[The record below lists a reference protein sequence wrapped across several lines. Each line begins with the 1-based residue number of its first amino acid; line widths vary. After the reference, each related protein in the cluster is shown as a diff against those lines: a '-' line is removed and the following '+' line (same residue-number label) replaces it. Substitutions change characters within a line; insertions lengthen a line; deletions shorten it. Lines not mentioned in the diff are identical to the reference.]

1 MTALAIAAFSLAFA
15 LVAVAL
21 VAVTAYVAVLLMER
35 RDART
40 VRRDARTVRRNAAR
54 DARIAGA
61 ARSWSPVFSGLDDH
75 AAVLAVLEARP

>member
-1 MTALAIAAFSLAFA
+1 MTFLAIATFTLAFA

-21 VAVTAYVAVLLMER
+21 VAVTAYIAVLLMEF

-40 VRRDARTVRRNAAR
+40 VRQNAAR
-54 DARIAGA
+54 DARIADA